1 VVLPHSWPGIVDV
14 ARINLAAAWLM
25 LVVAE
30 LLAAQ
35 EGLGFRLVRAQRFR
49 QVDTMFAILFVFA
62 IIGVVSD
69 LALRWIRNRTAPW
82 ARP

>member
-1 VVLPHSWPGIVDV
+1 VILPHSWPGIVDV

-35 EGLGFRLVRAQRFR
+35 DGLAFRIVRAQRFR
-49 QVDTMFAILFVFA
+49 AIDRMFALLLIFGL
-62 IIGVVSD
+62 IGLASD
-69 LALRWIRNRTAPW
+69 LALRWLRRRTARW
-82 ARP
+82 AVD

>member
-1 VVLPHSWPGIVDV
+1 
-14 ARINLAAAWLM
+14 M

-35 EGLGFRLVRAQRFR
+35 EGLAFRIVRAQRFR
-49 QVDTMFAILFVFA
+49 QVDRMFAVLLVFGMIG
-62 IIGVVSD
+62 IISD
-69 LALRWIRNRTAPW
+69 LALRAAKNYGFKW